1 MKKDLLLNGG
11 LALSL
16 GLMSSNAIGLST
28 QDLAGYRSTRAPDIT
43 DYNDRP
49 AYSCKINGTEYMVP
63 GNMLCDSDTIVRDI
77 RFEDGKSGRKATL
90 LIGDK
95 TGSKERAVVSI
106 CGLYSLQGS
115 VLEESIE
122 EQLGRVI
129 ELLGVSLN
137 PGCYSSNPL
146 KGKSYDITQDMLKRV
161 RTMPGNMTISDNG
174 GEGEERMYLPAHLSD
189 DVKSYKIRIPQLG
202 DVTFMVDDGKGVV
215 FSDGTP
221 GNYDFSSLKRAAS
234 SIGVTDIKDIVINPP
249 RVVHNKPVKRQKKN
263 SHKSTPVRKNV
274 VEPKIEEPI
283 IEEPIFEPIGITG
296 CTRCTESR

>member
-1 MKKDLLLNGG
+1 MRKELLLNGG

-16 GLMSSNAIGLST
+16 GLMSSNVLGLSA
-28 QDLAGYRSTRAPDIT
+28 QDLAGYRSTRASDIT
-43 DYNDRP
+43 DYNDKP

-90 LIGDK
+90 LIDDK
-95 TGSKERAVVSI
+95 TGKNERAVVSI
-106 CGLYSLQGS
+106 CGLYSVKGS

-122 EQLGRVI
+122 EQLGRNI

-137 PGCYSSNPL
+137 PRCYSSNPL
-146 KGKSYDITQDMLKRV
+146 KGNSYDITQNMLNRV

-174 GEGEERMYLPAHLSD
+174 GEGKERMYLPAHFSD

-202 DVTFMVDDGKGVV
+202 DVTFMVDNGKGVV

-221 GNYDFSSLKRAAS
+221 GNYDFGSLQKAAS
-234 SIGVTDIKDIVINPP
+234 SIGVTEIKDIVINPP
-249 RVVHNKPVKRQKKN
+249 KIVPKKAVVVMHPKKEVKPSVKKKEVRTN
-263 SHKSTPVRKNV
+263 PVIHSVIELNNWENPVSTR
-274 VEPKIEEPI
+274 
-283 IEEPIFEPIGITG
+283 
-296 CTRCTESR
+296 R